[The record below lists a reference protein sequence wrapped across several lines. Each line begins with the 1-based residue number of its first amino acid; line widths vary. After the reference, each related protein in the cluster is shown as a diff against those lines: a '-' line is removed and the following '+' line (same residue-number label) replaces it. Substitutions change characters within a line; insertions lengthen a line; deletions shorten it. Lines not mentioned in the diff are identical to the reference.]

1 VVGRASTRPPA
12 ATSTGG
18 VSSAPRAIQEAL
30 PTPPFGWKSQPA
42 IQRLPEAVA
51 EIRRVARKDVMLG
64 AEGAVLFLEKVSSA
78 IEQVDGSSG
87 AIGLAVAG
95 SRGAGTRSGALS
107 TRARAH
113 A

>member
-1 VVGRASTRPPA
+1 
-12 ATSTGG
+12 
-18 VSSAPRAIQEAL
+18 
-30 PTPPFGWKSQPA
+30 
-42 IQRLPEAVA
+42 
-51 EIRRVARKDVMLG
+51 MLG
-64 AEGAVLFLEKVSSA
+64 AEGAVLLLEKVSPA